1 MTAIRPDS
9 MTVPAKAESPEEQP
23 VKVRHTVKALS
34 DDIKAVA
41 EHWSGISGPMEPFLE
56 QYLRKATVSVEDDSF
71 FIISA
76 NGFNYTYMNSE
87 DTVTQLEKVIS
98 DTIGKEVEVRIK
110 EPDINGKES
119 FEDIRDLKGL
129 VNFDIQEED
138 EQ

>member
-1 MTAIRPDS
+1 M
-9 MTVPAKAESPEEQP
+9 
-23 VKVRHTVKALS
+23 
-34 DDIKAVA
+34 
-41 EHWSGISGPMEPFLE
+41 
-56 QYLRKATVSVEDDSF
+56 
-71 FIISA
+71 
-76 NGFNYTYMNSE
+76 
-87 DTVTQLEKVIS
+87 TQLEKVIS